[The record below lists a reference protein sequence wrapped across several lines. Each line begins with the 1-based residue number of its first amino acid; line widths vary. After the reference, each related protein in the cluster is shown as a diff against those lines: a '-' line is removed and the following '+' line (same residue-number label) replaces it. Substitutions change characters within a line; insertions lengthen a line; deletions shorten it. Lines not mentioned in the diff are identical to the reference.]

1 MSAPLRSPFPEAE
14 SVPRLSSRSIIARVT
29 ARKSVRAGVGWGV
42 VFGLYVATQSLA
54 YATSY
59 KTMASRR
66 LLVQQFGNNVGVS
79 ALVGPAKQIGTV
91 PGYTAWK
98 CLTVLAII
106 GAVWGILSSTKL
118 TRGEEDVG
126 HWELLLAGQVTRR
139 SAARQALIGFAAGA
153 IALFITASAIT
164 VVVGRPSKVGISAG
178 GAIYFALAIVTGA
191 LMFLAVGAFCGQ
203 LSTSRRQAAGFAS
216 AILGASY
223 AIRMVADSDAGLSW
237 LRWAT
242 PLGWI
247 EELQPLTTPRPFA
260 LVPIAALVGALAV
273 ATVYLAGR
281 RDLGAG
287 TLPNRSSVRTIRRL
301 PTKPLGLAFY
311 LSRSTLL
318 AWGASI
324 VAYGLLLGSIAKS
337 GGKIITSSPSLR
349 QVFSRLGVSGAEA
362 YLSVALLIMAVALTF
377 VAVGQVSAARKE
389 ESSGQLDNLLA
400 RPFSRVAWITE
411 RILVGMVVLVCG
423 GLLAGLATWVGAAS
437 DHASVSL
444 SSMLG
449 ASLNV
454 AVPALFLFGA
464 GFLAFAVVPRLVSVV
479 TYTLFVWF
487 FLVEIMGGVVKVN
500 HWILDLSAFHQMAA
514 APATPVAW
522 TTNATM
528 IAVTLAAASLGV
540 ALFRRRDLKGE

>member
-1 MSAPLRSPFPEAE
+1 MSAPLRSPSPEAE
-14 SVPRLSSRSIIARVT
+14 SVPRLSSRSVIARVT

-106 GAVWGILSSTKL
+106 GAVWGILTSTKL
-118 TRGEEDVG
+118 TRGEEDAG

-164 VVVGRPSKVGISAG
+164 VVVGRSSKVGISAG

-191 LMFLAVGAFCGQ
+191 LIFLAVGAFCSQ

-223 AIRMVADSDAGLSW
+223 AIRMVADSDTGLSW

-273 ATVYLAGR
+273 ATVYLAGG

-287 TLPNRSSVRTIRRL
+287 TLPNRSGVRTIRRL
-301 PTKPLGLAFY
+301 PTRPLGLAFY

-349 QVFSRLGVSGAEA
+349 LVFARLGVSGAEA
-362 YLSVALLIMAVALTF
+362 YLGVALLIMAVALTF

-389 ESSGQLDNLLA
+389 ESSGQLDNLLV

-411 RILVGMVVLVCG
+411 RMLLGMVVLGC
-423 GLLAGLATWVGAAS
+423 AARVGAAS

-449 ASLNV
+449 AGLNV

-528 IAVTLAAASLGV
+528 IAVALAAASLGV
-540 ALFRRRDLKGE
+540 AFFRRRDLKGE